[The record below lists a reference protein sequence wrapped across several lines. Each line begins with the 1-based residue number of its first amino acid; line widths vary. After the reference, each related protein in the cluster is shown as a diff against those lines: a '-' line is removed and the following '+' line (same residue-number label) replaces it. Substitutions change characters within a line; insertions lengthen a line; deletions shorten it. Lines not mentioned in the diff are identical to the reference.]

1 MNKKL
6 IMWFLAGW
14 LLALLLP
21 PTRVTAMFKGKSA

>member
-14 LLALLLP
+14 LLAIVIP
-21 PTRVTAMFKGKSA
+21 PQRLISMVKGK